1 MVVNLVLQ
9 LFALEC
15 LISLPKMSYFP
26 SKNVLFP
33 FQFWSHLK
41 HVEHDKHWNYFK
53 VTCKH
58 QGCIHKT
65 RPGRID
71 RHQAKCNFRPCSSDL
86 AAEEEEKKEV
96 VEEESEVEEFDEVSS
111 PMKRKFD
118 KKRDVYLYEGIF
130 FCFECN
136 QKVCNVEEQ
145 YYLSQHFKRQ
155 GHPNN
160 CPPL

>member
-1 MVVNLVLQ
+1 
-9 LFALEC
+9 
-15 LISLPKMSYFP
+15 MSYFP
-26 SKNVLFP
+26 SENVIFP
-33 FQFWSHLK
+33 VRKCHISRPLISLT
-41 HVEHDKHWNYFK
+41 HVEHDKHWNYT

-58 QGCIHKT
+58 QGCIVKT
-65 RPGRID
+65 RLCRID
-71 RHQAKCNFRPCSSDL
+71 KHQAKCTKRPCSSDQ

-96 VEEESEVEEFDEVSS
+96 VEEESEEESEEEESEVEEFDEVSS

-155 GHPNN
+155 GHPNS